1 MQSVQAFL
9 HRSGF
14 RCLRLEL
21 VSTGDYSPR
30 DSEWNY
36 SDIPHLN
43 YIHTRVDGST
53 IYSGKTIINSIFLQK
68 IGPFTLP
75 AAVTILHDKQSHH
88 DYVMTILNLVI
99 CVNTQHEPHHAGCKT
114 TTRYSFYYRNFIG
127 RLLAVLARYA
137 TRKNYAV
144 LMSEDM
150 PMRDQRGKLRHR
162 GIRFFYDQ
170 QELIGFE
177 ETNDIAS
184 DHVDASALHRGE
196 NTSTLLISNETGQA
210 VVDDYLLNVSWD
222 QRRVVVSPSI
232 CPHEGAPLP
241 PPKAIGER
249 APIFACPW
257 HGRRVQSL
265 ATFERGSPATISLQ
279 FCQQE
284 LAIELRPLS
293 GPEKLKD
300 ELRIKLK
307 NPEISR

>member
-1 MQSVQAFL
+1 MQSLQAFL

-21 VSTGDYSPR
+21 VSTGNYSPR

-53 IYSGKTIINSIFLQK
+53 IYSGKSIINSIFLQK

-75 AAVTILHDKQSHH
+75 AAVTILHASQAHH

-99 CVNTQHEPHHAGCKT
+99 CVNTQHEPLHGGCKT
-114 TTRYSFYYRNFIG
+114 TTRYSFYYRHFIG
-127 RLLAVLARYA
+127 YLLGLLARYA

-150 PMRDQRGKLRHR
+150 PMRNQRGKLRRR

-184 DHVDASALHRGE
+184 DHVDASHLLRAD
-196 NTSTLLISNETGQA
+196 NASTLTISNDTGQA
-210 VVDDYLLNVSWD
+210 VFDDYLLNVSWD
-222 QRRVVVSPSI
+222 QQKVVVSPSI

-241 PPKAIGER
+241 PPKSIGVR
-249 APIFACPW
+249 APVSDCPW

-265 ATFERGSPATISLQ
+265 ASLERGTPATLTLQ
-279 FCQQE
+279 FCLQE
-284 LAIELRPLS
+284 FNIELRPLS
-293 GPEKLKD
+293 GPDKFRD

-307 NPEISR
+307 NPEVSR

>member
-1 MQSVQAFL
+1 MQALQSFL

-68 IGPFTLP
+68 VGPFTLP
-75 AAVTILHDKQSHH
+75 AAVTILHDKQTHH

-99 CVNTQHEPHHAGCKT
+99 CVSTQHETCQSGCKT

-127 RLLAVLARYA
+127 HLLAILARYS

-150 PMRDQRGKLRHR
+150 PMRDQRGRLRRR

-196 NTSTLLISNETGQA
+196 TTSTLTISNETGQA
-210 VVDDYLLNVSWD
+210 VLDDYLLNVFWD
-222 QRRVVVSPSI
+222 QQRVVLSPSI

-241 PPKAIGER
+241 PAKAIGGR
-249 APIFACPW
+249 PFVSDCPW

-265 ATFERGSPATISLQ
+265 ASLERGTLARMSLQ

-284 LAIELRPLS
+284 LDIELRPVS
-293 GPEKLKD
+293 GPNKFRD

-307 NPEISR
+307 DPEVGR